1 MWGFESERCDMLRA
15 ESLEALLAPVSDVLP
30 SGADLEY
37 DPAFTALEAEVR
49 PTAEQQFGDTVIPAV
64 EPEWRVVSDHAL
76 ALFQRT
82 KDVRVAI
89 QVVRASTRLQGTQG
103 FSLGMT
109 LLVDLLERFWDTVHP
124 QLDADDDLDPTMRI
138 NALAPL
144 VDSGMVLRD
153 LHEAVV
159 GTSRTVGAI
168 RVRDIAIAY
177 NKLAPKGDEPVRTLA
192 QVEGALRDIHG
203 TDPALLQAAI
213 EAAGLVDRLDAL
225 VSDRTGRAD
234 LLDLKPLQTLTAL
247 VRQACRTANGMSAD
261 SATAQETSAG
271 APEQAGTPSS
281 TTSSPQGD
289 GEIRSR
295 QDALRMLDKVIAF
308 LEASE
313 PGNPAPLL
321 IQRAKRLVGVSFMQI
336 MADLA
341 PDAVS
346 SIENITGKPPDE

>member
-1 MWGFESERCDMLRA
+1 MLRA
-15 ESLEALLAPVSDVLP
+15 ESIEALLAPVSDGLP

-103 FSLGMT
+103 FSLGMA

-203 TDPALLQAAI
+203 SDPSLLATAIAA
-213 EAAGLVDRLDAL
+213 ADLVERLDAL
-225 VSDRTGRAD
+225 VSDKTGRSD
-234 LLDLKPLQTLTAL
+234 LLDLKPLHTLTAL
-247 VRQACRTANGMSAD
+247 VRQACRTATGISAD
-261 SATAQETSAG
+261 SATTAPDG
-271 APEQAGTPSS
+271 APVPAGTPGS
-281 TTSSPQGD
+281 TAHSPQGD

-295 QDALRMLDKVIAF
+295 QDALRMLDKVITF
-308 LEASE
+308 LEATE

-321 IQRAKRLVGVSFMQI
+321 IQRAKRLVGVSFMEI

-346 SIENITGKPPDE
+346 SIENITGKPPEG